1 LKRRRWLPRGLG
13 VGYCALGM
21 FLASSCYRAEIDL
34 TNLMGTDSASGA
46 GAPTMSGAAATTVSG
61 ASASSQGG
69 GGSATSDAG
78 GSATSEAGRGGEGGG
93 AVAVECDASPLDDLQ
108 WSCSY
113 LGRPSREACLQQE
126 ENGELSG
133 WQGCYDGACN
143 ACTKLLRDYP
153 YYFAWHPCCRANDT
167 CKSNT
172 PVHCAV
178 ACPAPSE
185 RDKHPRCPEQKDEKK
200 E

>member
-1 LKRRRWLPRGLG
+1 MKRRRWLPRGLG

-34 TNLMGTDSASGA
+34 TDLMGRNAQAGSASGA
-46 GAPTMSGAAATTVSG
+46 DAPMSGAAAMTMSG
-61 ASASSQGG
+61 AGASSEGGGGASSEGG
-69 GGSATSDAG
+69 GGSATSDG
-78 GSATSEAGRGGEGGG
+78 GGGEGG
-93 AVAVECDASPLDDLQ
+93 AVAVECDPSPLDELQ
-108 WSCSY
+108 WNCLY

-133 WQGCYDGACN
+133 WPGCYDGACN

-153 YYFAWHPCCRANDT
+153 YYFAWHPCCWANDT
-167 CKSNT
+167 CKSND
-172 PVHCAV
+172 PAQCSV

-185 RDKHPRCPEQKDEKK
+185 RDKHPICQGPEKK
-200 E
+200 